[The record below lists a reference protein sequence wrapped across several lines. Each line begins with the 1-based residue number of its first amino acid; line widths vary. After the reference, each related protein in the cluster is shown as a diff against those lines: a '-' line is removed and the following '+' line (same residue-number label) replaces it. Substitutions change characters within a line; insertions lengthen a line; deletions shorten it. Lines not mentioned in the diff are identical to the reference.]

1 MIRPVPDLIL
11 ERYLLQELPESSA
24 RAVEHMLARDTALR
38 ERLEGLRQ
46 SDVEIRRNYAPHI
59 AVHDKRAPSRRFVLR
74 AVIAGGL
81 LALAFIAV
89 LVVPRSRVTPAD
101 ADRLKGDIGA
111 HPALAMYRRT
121 PAGSERLADG
131 DVARPGDL
139 LRVGYT
145 AGGRTY
151 GMIFS
156 VDGRGAVTMH
166 LPPRGEDAAP
176 LSAEKMVLLDSAYE
190 LDEAPRIERFYFV
203 TAAHPFKTAPVIAA
217 AHGSA
222 GAPERLALPSDLDQV
237 SFAVRKEERK

>member
-1 MIRPVPDLIL
+1 MTRPVPDLIL

-59 AVHDKRAPSRRFVLR
+59 AVHDKRAPSRRFVLG
-74 AVIAGGL
+74 AAIAGGV
-81 LALAFIAV
+81 LAVALIVAFV
-89 LVVPRSRVTPAD
+89 LPRPGATPTETDRV
-101 ADRLKGDIGA
+101 KGDIGA

-145 AGGRTY
+145 AAGRTY
-151 GMIFS
+151 GVILS
-156 VDGRGAVTMH
+156 IDGRGAVTMH

-190 LDEAPRIERFYFV
+190 LDAAPRIERFYFV
-203 TAAHPFKTAPVIAA
+203 TAAHPFKTDPVIAA
-217 AHGSA
+217 AQASA